1 MFIHHPHMRFDGLY
15 VSRNTYIRTGI
26 TEWVVRKSCSPVQI
40 VVYFRYYRFFP
51 DGTMLYCTSPIPV
64 ASVAKAMAGP
74 LSHFQQQQQQQQQH
88 DGRRHSV
95 FLGRWTIKGSKV
107 WAVVR
112 YPNSWS
118 TEIRSRF
125 TLRSTHVGANNR
137 LDIESIQS
145 YDRELRM
152 GSSMLPAQQLEERYG
167 IPPSN
172 SSTSPHPEA
181 EPGEGEAVRK
191 QHRRGTNSAVHV
203 PWEQVNTSV
212 LNLPPSQMDMFI
224 PG

>member
-15 VSRNTYIRTGI
+15 VSRNTYIRTGQP
-26 TEWVVRKSCSPVQI
+26 EWVVRRSCSPVQI

-51 DGTMLYCTSPIPV
+51 DGTMLYCTSPINV
-64 ASVAKAMAGP
+64 SSVAKAMAGP
-74 LSHFQQQQQQQQQH
+74 LSHFQQQQQQQQH

-95 FLGRWTIKGSKV
+95 FMGRWTIKGNKV

-172 SSTSPHPEA
+172 SSSSPHPEA

-191 QHRRGTNSAVHV
+191 QHRRGTSSAVFV

-212 LNLPPSQMDMFI
+212 LNLPPSQMDTFI